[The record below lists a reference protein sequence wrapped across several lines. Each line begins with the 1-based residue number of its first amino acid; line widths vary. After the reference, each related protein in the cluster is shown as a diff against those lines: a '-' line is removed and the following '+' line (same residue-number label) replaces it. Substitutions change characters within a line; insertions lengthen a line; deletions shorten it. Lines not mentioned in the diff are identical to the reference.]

1 MAHFLAHHFRTAHIL
16 RAIVLVI
23 LAIPVTMTS
32 VLEMIKQGLKVITR
46 MSMSMSMSVS
56 MGFSTSRINLIF
68 VTIVA

>member
-1 MAHFLAHHFRTAHIL
+1 MAHFLAHHIRTAHIL

-46 MSMSMSMSVS
+46 MSMSMSVS